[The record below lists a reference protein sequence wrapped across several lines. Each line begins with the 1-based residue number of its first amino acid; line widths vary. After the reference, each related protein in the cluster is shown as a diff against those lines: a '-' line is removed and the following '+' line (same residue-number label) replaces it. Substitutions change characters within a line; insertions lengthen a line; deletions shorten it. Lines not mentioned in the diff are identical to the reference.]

1 MSTTEHMSRQA
12 RPTSR
17 HGGSALLSTKLAVPQ
32 LPPGLVLRPRLM
44 NRLSEG
50 VLGRITLVSAGPGWG
65 KTILVARWAATQSS
79 SPSVAWLSLDSFDN
93 DPVLFWSYLAAAVH
107 NAGEAP
113 GGALGALMI
122 RPPVGP
128 DVSRRIVVGLAEL
141 PRPVTLVLDD
151 FGEINNPEI
160 LQGVRDILRY
170 PSQLR
175 LVVITRSD
183 PSLNLHRLR
192 IDGQLVEVRAA
203 DLAFT
208 EQESDELLV
217 LAGVELPPAVNRRL
231 CDRTEGWA
239 AGLRLAALSAGSKA
253 HDDRIEEFTGAD
265 AGVAEYFAEEVIAA
279 LPAQRHRFLL
289 RTAITDRICAELADV
304 LSEGGGGQRELEALE
319 QANAFVVALDPM
331 HRWFRYHPLLAD
343 VLRHRL
349 LVNEPELAPELHRRA
364 ARWFAA
370 EGEAVE
376 AVRHAVRA
384 RDWQLVGELMVTVA
398 AIRAVSVEREA
409 FAAVIAEVPRT
420 AFDLSAE
427 LRVTAA
433 LGSFIAH
440 DYAGFANHVA
450 HARAMLSEGDER
462 SRRPLEA
469 FLCLA
474 DIALSRQRGDVT
486 ALITA
491 CTQLLRWLSEPP
503 LTGLP
508 AVAQYEAP
516 ALSNLGVGLVWSARI
531 DEAEEPLRAS
541 LGVAADT
548 GAALTGLN
556 SLGYLAMIEFE
567 RGHLRAAYGI
577 ASEGL
582 ETAERRGWT
591 ELFQAVAI
599 YLVLAET
606 ELEWNNCERAQLFLD
621 AGFAAQ
627 RNDPEA
633 IPYPALQAAQARLWL
648 AEGQLDRA
656 AQAIAAAYVDSRIA
670 VLPPLLGRRL
680 AVVAAEVDLA
690 SGHAQAAMERL
701 RPLVE
706 SAGTALELRLLGAR
720 AQLSLGNAAAAEAE
734 AASLRDKSENPALV
748 AQAWLITALAADHLR
763 NDHAA
768 LSALDRALA
777 AAEPENLRR
786 PFVALGNRR
795 LEAMLKHRLRLS
807 ASGGHDARGFA
818 AMILEE
824 LGPVDRVTTV
834 TTPLA
839 EPLTDREQVVL
850 THMPTLKTN
859 EEIAAELYV
868 SINTVKAHARAIYRK
883 LEVPNRREAVN
894 RARQLGLI

>member
-1 MSTTEHMSRQA
+1 M
-12 RPTSR
+12 
-17 HGGSALLSTKLAVPQ
+17 LSTKLAVPQ
-32 LPPGLVLRPRLM
+32 LPPGLVVRPRLM
-44 NRLSEG
+44 DRLSEG
-50 VLGRITLVSAGPGWG
+50 VLGRVTLVSAGPGWG
-65 KTILVARWAATQSS
+65 KTLLVARWAATQSS
-79 SPSVAWLSLDSFDN
+79 SQPVAWLSLDSFDN

-107 NAGEAP
+107 NTGEAP
-113 GGALGALMI
+113 GGTLGALMI

-128 DVSRRIVVGLAEL
+128 DVSRRIIVALAEL

-160 LQGVRDILRY
+160 LQGIRDILRY

-192 IDGQLVEVRAA
+192 VEGQLVEVRAA

-208 EQESDELLV
+208 EQESEELLV

-231 CDRTEGWA
+231 CDHTEGWA
-239 AGLRLAALSAGSKA
+239 AGLRLAALFAGSKGQA
-253 HDDRIEEFTGAD
+253 DRIEEFTGAD

-279 LPAQRHRFLL
+279 LPAERHRFLL
-289 RTAITDRICAELADV
+289 RTAVTDRLCAELADV
-304 LSEGGGGQRELEALE
+304 LSEGGGGQRELESLE
-319 QANAFVVALDPM
+319 QANAFVVALDPK
-331 HRWFRYHPLLAD
+331 HRWFRYHHLLAE

-349 LVNEPELAPELHRRA
+349 LVDEPELAPELHRRA
-364 ARWFAA
+364 AQWFAA
-370 EGEAVE
+370 EGEAIE

-409 FAAVIAEVPRT
+409 FAAVLAEVPRT

-427 LRVTAA
+427 LRATAA
-433 LGSFIAH
+433 LESFIAH

-450 HARAMLSEGDER
+450 HARAMLSERDEE

-469 FLCLA
+469 FLCVA

-486 ALITA
+486 ALIAA

-548 GAALTGLN
+548 GAALTGMN

-567 RGHLRAAYGI
+567 RGHLRAAHGI

-591 ELFQAVAI
+591 EQFQAIAI
-599 YLVLAET
+599 YLVLAQT

-627 RNDPEA
+627 RNDPER

-648 AEGQLDRA
+648 AQGQVDRA
-656 AQAIAAAYVDSRIA
+656 RQVIAAAYADAGMA
-670 VLPPLLGRRL
+670 VLPPLLDRRL

-701 RPLVE
+701 RPLIE
-706 SAGTALELRLLGAR
+706 SADTALELRLLRAR
-720 AQLSLGNAAAAEAE
+720 AQLALGDAAAAEAE
-734 AASLRDKSENPALV
+734 LASLRDKSANPTLV

-763 NDHAA
+763 NDHRA
-768 LSALDRALA
+768 LSALDRALT

-786 PFVALGNRR
+786 PFVALSDRR

-807 ASGGHDARGFA
+807 ASGGHDTRGFA
-818 AMILEE
+818 AEILEQ
-824 LGPVDRVTTV
+824 LGPVDRVTVV
-834 TTPLA
+834 TAPLA
-839 EPLTDREQVVL
+839 EPLTDREQAVL
-850 THMPTLKTN
+850 SHMPTLKTN

-868 SINTVKAHARAIYRK
+868 SVNTVKAHARAVYRK
-883 LEVPNRREAVN
+883 LEVRNRREAVN